1 MSARRGARPDD
12 DGGELLA
19 GYRLIKSLGE
29 GGMGEVWLGEM
40 TGPGGATKQHA
51 IKRILPGHADK
62 PDRIARFLD
71 EMKLAATLEH
81 PHIVSVIRFG
91 EEDGSYFLVMELVR
105 GFDLKSLASR
115 LRELALRSRPRYP
128 GQEHGLL
135 PPAVVV
141 SVFQQAAE
149 ALYYA
154 HHLHRVDGGTGVVH
168 RDISRCN
175 ILVDRWG
182 VARIND
188 WGIGKA
194 LQDERA
200 VASSTDHAYGKLLYM
215 PPEQASGH
223 ELDARADLYAFGV
236 AFFETLTGGRHPY
249 ADPSRPH
256 EEPMAVFMRA
266 VKAERG
272 PDMAQ
277 LVPELPP
284 RLQALLSALIQ
295 PDPGKRVPSADEID
309 RPCNDILRDLGTD
322 SHAAKRFTSD
332 LVRLVYERPD
342 TRPEM
347 PGMGSHDS
355 LESEPSRS
363 EKRLIASSAPS
374 SSTRSSTARTAAEP
388 APVARTAEL
397 DVAPT
402 PDPAYPATAV
412 LPQVHATAPLAPL
425 ATAPTPRARS
435 SRRLRLALFAAIAT
449 LATLLGLTAT
459 LLLLGKLGP
468 SRTPTVT
475 PPATTPRVGPSPASP
490 PVEPAPPSADP
501 TAPTT
506 PAVEHPAEPTSP
518 STPQDTV
525 PATPTEHAPLPTTPS
540 EPPAAPPAAELGTL
554 TVIVQPFGDVWI
566 EGARAGSRRVTRRL
580 APGDYRV
587 GGGRLGRPTET
598 RLVHVS
604 ANQTTT
610 VRLQL

>member
-1 MSARRGARPDD
+1 MSARRGAQRDD
-12 DGGELLA
+12 DGGHELA

-51 IKRILPGHADK
+51 LKRILPGHADK
-62 PDRIARFLD
+62 PDRVARFLD

-81 PHIVSVIRFG
+81 PNIVSVIRFG

-128 GQEHGLL
+128 GQEQGLL

-215 PPEQASGH
+215 PPEQAGGH

-236 AFFETLTGGRHPY
+236 AFFEALTGGRHPY

-272 PDMAQ
+272 PDMAA

-295 PDPGKRVPSADEID
+295 PDPQERVPSADVVASA
-309 RPCNDILRDLGTD
+309 CNDILRDLGTD
-322 SHAAKRFTSD
+322 AHAAKRLTSE

-347 PGMGSHDS
+347 PGMGAHD
-355 LESEPSRS
+355 ESEPSRS
-363 EKRLIASSAPS
+363 EKRLIASSAPG
-374 SSTRSSTARTAAEP
+374 RSTAGSTAPTAAELTP

-397 DVAPT
+397 DVAPA

-412 LPQVHATAPLAPL
+412 LPQVHATALMPSTAAP
-425 ATAPTPRARS
+425 AAPAPAGA
-435 SRRLRLALFAAIAT
+435 SRRLRLALFAAITT
-449 LATLLGLTAT
+449 LALLLGLTAS
-459 LLLLGKLGP
+459 LFVLGQLGP
-468 SRTPTVT
+468 R
-475 PPATTPRVGPSPASP
+475 SP
-490 PVEPAPPSADP
+490 PS
-501 TAPTT
+501 
-506 PAVEHPAEPTSP
+506 
-518 STPQDTV
+518 
-525 PATPTEHAPLPTTPS
+525 TTPS
-540 EPPAAPPAAELGTL
+540 ATPATPPAAPA
-554 TVIVQPFGDVWI
+554 D
-566 EGARAGSRRVTRRL
+566 
-580 APGDYRV
+580 D
-587 GGGRLGRPTET
+587 PTGP
-598 RLVHVS
+598 S
-604 ANQTTT
+604 S
-610 VRLQL
+610 

>member
-1 MSARRGARPDD
+1 MSARRGARRDD
-12 DGGELLA
+12 DGGHELA

-29 GGMGEVWLGEM
+29 GGMGEVWLGEI

-51 IKRILPGHADK
+51 LKRILPGHADK
-62 PDRIARFLD
+62 PDRVARFLD

-81 PHIVSVIRFG
+81 PNIVSVIRFG

-128 GQEHGLL
+128 GQEQGLL

-215 PPEQASGH
+215 PPEQAGGH
-223 ELDARADLYAFGV
+223 ELDARADLYAFGI
-236 AFFETLTGGRHPY
+236 AFFEALTGGRHPY

-272 PDMAQ
+272 PDMTE

-295 PDPGKRVPSADEID
+295 PDPQQRVPSADAVASA
-309 RPCNDILRDLGTD
+309 CNDILRDLGTD
-322 SHAAKRFTSD
+322 AHAAKRLTSE

-347 PGMGSHDS
+347 PGMGSHD
-355 LESEPSRS
+355 ESEPSRS
-363 EKRLIASSAPS
+363 EKRLIASSATG
-374 SSTRSSTARTAAEP
+374 SSTGSSTARTAAEP
-388 APVARTAEL
+388 KPVARTAEL
-397 DVAPT
+397 DVAPA
-402 PDPAYPATAV
+402 PDPAYPATAL
-412 LPQVHATAPLAPL
+412 LPQVHATAPLAPPL
-425 ATAPTPRARS
+425 PSTPEPSAPAS
-435 SRRLRLALFAAIAT
+435 ASRRLRLAFYAALAT
-449 LATLLGLTAT
+449 LALLLGTTAT
-459 LLLLGKLGP
+459 LFVMGKLGP
-468 SRTPTVT
+468 SRAT
-475 PPATTPRVGPSPASP
+475 PPPRQAPAPASP
-490 PVEPAPPSADP
+490 PAPAAGPAAPSSPGPSTSSAP
-501 TAPTT
+501 SVPQSTVPTT
-506 PAVEHPAEPTSP
+506 PAEPAP
-518 STPQDTV
+518 SGPD
-525 PATPTEHAPLPTTPS
+525 AP
-540 EPPAAPPAAELGTL
+540 PPASPAVELGTL

-566 EGARAGSRRVTRRL
+566 QGRHAGSRRVTRRL
-580 APGDYRV
+580 PAGDYTV
-587 GGGRLGRPTET
+587 GGGRLGRPTQT

-604 ANQTTT
+604 ANETTT